1 MVIDIKNIAERIQTK
16 ASIIAENASIENLVF
31 DSRIKTKAALFFAVK
46 GTQTDGHQYID
57 KAIENGA
64 IAIVC
69 EKIPENKRKDIS
81 YLEVENSAEALAKV
95 ADYFYGNASENVK
108 LIGITGT
115 NGKTTSASLLF
126 ELHKKL
132 GYKCGLISTIKYII
146 HDKEYPATRT
156 TPDAIQINK
165 LLAEMVEEGCEY
177 CFMEV
182 SSHAIVQHR
191 IDALHFTAAV
201 FTNITQDH
209 FDYHQNFQNYIN
221 AKKAFFDMLP
231 KNAFAL
237 SNADDRNGKIMLQ
250 NCDAKKYYYGLR
262 QFADFQGKVM
272 DSSINGLI
280 LKLNGLEIHS
290 PLIGNFNAYNLTLVY
305 AVAILLGHEKEEV
318 LRILSGLGTVRGR
331 FETILSEDN
340 IMGIIDYA
348 HTPDALENVLTS
360 INDIRTH
367 NETLITVVGAG
378 GNRDKTK
385 RPLMGKIASELS
397 DKVVFCSDNPRN
409 EDPESILDD
418 VIEGVEA
425 DKKARYLRIS
435 DRKEAIRTAVMLAKP
450 KDIILIAGKGHE
462 TYQEIKGVKH
472 EFDDKKILIQ
482 MLKK

>member
-1 MVIDIKNIAERIQTK
+1 MGFNIKNIAKELQVNV
-16 ASIIAENASIENLVF
+16 SIVAENAVIENLVF
-31 DSRIKTKAALFFAVK
+31 DSRIKTNAALFFAIK
-46 GTQTDGHQYID
+46 GLQTDGHQFID
-57 KAIENGA
+57 KAIANGA

-69 EKIPENKRKDIS
+69 EKIPDTKKEGIS
-81 YLEVENSAEALAKV
+81 YLQVENTAKALAK
-95 ADYFYGNASENVK
+95 AANCFYGNASENIK
-108 LIGITGT
+108 LVGITGT

-146 HDKEYPATRT
+146 HDKEYPASHT

-191 IDALHFTAAV
+191 IDYLHFTAAV

-221 AKKAFFDMLP
+221 AKKTFFDMLP

-250 NCDAKKYYYGLR
+250 NCDAKKYYYGIR
-262 QFADFQGKVM
+262 QFVDFQGKVM
-272 DSSINGLI
+272 DSDINGLM
-280 LKLNGLEIHS
+280 LKINEVEMHS
-290 PLIGNFNAYNLTLVY
+290 PLVGNFNAYNLTLVY
-305 AVAILLGHEKEEV
+305 AVASLLGHDKEEV
-318 LRILSGLGTVRGR
+318 LPILSGLGTVRGR
-331 FETILSEDN
+331 FETILSEEN

-348 HTPDALENVLTS
+348 HTPDALENVLTT

-378 GNRDKTK
+378 GNRDKSK

-425 DKKARYLRIS
+425 DRKSRYLRIS

-450 KDIILIAGKGHE
+450 NDIILIAGKGHE
-462 TYQEIKGVKH
+462 TYQEIKGVKYD
-472 EFDDKKILIQ
+472 FDDRKILIQ

>member
-1 MVIDIKNIAERIQTK
+1 MGFDIKNIAKELK
-16 ASIIAENASIENLVF
+16 VDASIVAENAIIENLVF
-31 DSRIKTKAALFFAVK
+31 DSRIKTNAALFFAIK
-46 GTQTDGHQYID
+46 GLQTDGHRFID
-57 KAIENGA
+57 KAIANGA

-69 EKIPENKRKDIS
+69 EKIPDTKKDRIS
-81 YLEVENSAEALAKV
+81 YLQVENTAKALAK
-95 ADYFYGNASENVK
+95 AAHYFYNKASENIK

-146 HDKEYPATRT
+146 HDKEYPASHT

-191 IDALHFTAAV
+191 IDYLHFTAAV

-221 AKKAFFDMLP
+221 AKKTFFDMLP

-250 NCDAKKYYYGLR
+250 NCNAKKYYYGIR
-262 QFADFQGKVM
+262 QFADFHGKVM
-272 DSSINGLI
+272 DSGINGLM
-280 LKLNGLEIHS
+280 LKLNEVEMHS
-290 PLIGNFNAYNLTLVY
+290 PLVGNFNAYNLTLVY
-305 AVAILLGHEKEEV
+305 AVASLLGHEKEEI
-318 LRILSGLGTVRGR
+318 LPILSGLGTVRGR

-348 HTPDALENVLTS
+348 HTPDALENVLTT

-378 GNRDKTK
+378 GNRDKSK

-418 VIEGVEA
+418 LIEGVEA
-425 DKKARYLRIS
+425 NRKTRYLRIS

-462 TYQEIKGVKH
+462 TYQEIKGVKYD
-472 EFDDKKILIQ
+472 FDDRKILIQ

>member
-1 MVIDIKNIAERIQTK
+1 MGFDIKNIAKELQVD
-16 ASIIAENASIENLVF
+16 ASIIAENAVIENLVF
-31 DSRIKTKAALFFAVK
+31 DSRIKTQAALFFAIK
-46 GTQTDGHQYID
+46 GLQTDGHQFID
-57 KAIENGA
+57 KAIANGA

-69 EKIPENKRKDIS
+69 EKIPDNKKEGIS
-81 YLEVENSAEALAKV
+81 YLQVENTAKALAKT
-95 ADYFYGNASENVK
+95 AHYFYDKASENIK
-108 LIGITGT
+108 LVGITGT

-146 HDKEYPATRT
+146 HDKEYPASHT

-191 IDALHFTAAV
+191 IDYLHFTAAV

-221 AKKAFFDMLP
+221 AKKTFFDMLP

-250 NCDAKKYYYGLR
+250 NCDAKKYYYGIR

-272 DSSINGLI
+272 DSGINGLM
-280 LKLNGLEIHS
+280 LKLNELEMHS
-290 PLIGNFNAYNLTLVY
+290 PLVGNFNAYNLTLVY
-305 AVAILLGHEKEEV
+305 AVASLLGHDKEEV
-318 LRILSGLGTVRGR
+318 LPILSGLGTVRGR
-331 FETILSEDN
+331 FETILSEEN

-348 HTPDALENVLTS
+348 HTPDALENVLTT

-378 GNRDKTK
+378 GNRDKSK

-425 DKKARYLRIS
+425 DRKSRYLRIS

-450 KDIILIAGKGHE
+450 NDIILIAGKGHE
-462 TYQEIKGVKH
+462 TYQEIKGVKYD
-472 EFDDKKILIQ
+472 FNDRKILIQ

>member
-1 MVIDIKNIAERIQTK
+1 MGFDIINIAKELQVD
-16 ASIIAENASIENLVF
+16 ASIVAENAVIENLVF
-31 DSRIKTKAALFFAVK
+31 DSRIKTQAALFFAIK
-46 GTQTDGHQYID
+46 GLQTDGHQFID
-57 KAIENGA
+57 KAIANGA

-69 EKIPENKRKDIS
+69 EKIPDNKKEGIS
-81 YLEVENSAEALAKV
+81 YLQVENTAKALAKT
-95 ADYFYGNASENVK
+95 AHYFYDKASENIK
-108 LIGITGT
+108 LVGITGT

-146 HDKEYPATRT
+146 HDKEYPASHT

-191 IDALHFTAAV
+191 IDYLHFTAAV

-221 AKKAFFDMLP
+221 AKKTFFDMLP

-250 NCDAKKYYYGLR
+250 NCDAKKYYYGIR

-272 DSSINGLI
+272 DSGINGLM
-280 LKLNGLEIHS
+280 LKLNELEMHS
-290 PLIGNFNAYNLTLVY
+290 PLVGNFNAYNLTLVY
-305 AVAILLGHEKEEV
+305 AVASLLGHDKEEV
-318 LRILSGLGTVRGR
+318 LPILSGLGTVRGR
-331 FETILSEDN
+331 FETILSEEN

-348 HTPDALENVLTS
+348 HTPDALENVLTT

-378 GNRDKTK
+378 GNRDKSK

-425 DKKARYLRIS
+425 DRKTRYLRIS

-450 KDIILIAGKGHE
+450 NDIILIAGKGHE
-462 TYQEIKGVKH
+462 TYQEIKGVKYD
-472 EFDDKKILIQ
+472 FDDRKILIQ

>member
-1 MVIDIKNIAERIQTK
+1 MDFDIKNIAKELQVD
-16 ASIIAENASIENLVF
+16 ASIIAKNAVIENLVF
-31 DSRIKTKAALFFAVK
+31 DSRIKTNAALFFAIK
-46 GTQTDGHQYID
+46 GLQTDGHQFID
-57 KAIENGA
+57 KAIANGA
-64 IAIVC
+64 IAIMC
-69 EKIPENKRKDIS
+69 EKIPNTKKEGIS
-81 YLEVENSAEALAKV
+81 YLQVENTAKALAK
-95 ADYFYGNASENVK
+95 AAHFFYGNASENLK

-146 HDKEYPATRT
+146 HDKEYPASHT

-191 IDALHFTAAV
+191 IDYLHFTAAV

-221 AKKAFFDMLP
+221 AKKTFFDMLT

-250 NCDAKKYYYGLR
+250 NCDAKKYYYGIR

-272 DSSINGLI
+272 DSDINGLM
-280 LKLNGLEIHS
+280 LKLNEVEMHS
-290 PLIGNFNAYNLTLVY
+290 PLVGNFNAYNLTLVY
-305 AVAILLGHEKEEV
+305 AVASLLGHDKEEV
-318 LRILSGLGTVRGR
+318 LPILSGLGTVRGR
-331 FETILSEDN
+331 FETILSDEN

-348 HTPDALENVLTS
+348 HTPDALENVLTT

-378 GNRDKTK
+378 GNRDKSK

-425 DKKARYLRIS
+425 DRKTRYLRIS

-450 KDIILIAGKGHE
+450 NDIILIAGKGHE
-462 TYQEIKGVKH
+462 TYQEIKGVKYD
-472 EFDDKKILIQ
+472 FDDRKILIQ